1 MHTGDFRASPDMEE
15 YPEFWNNQ
23 IDTIYLDTTY
33 LSSRY
38 EFSTQLDSVYTI
50 VEYCREFIHSSTSSS
65 GKQLIICGAYKV
77 GKEKVWLRIAQE
89 FNYKVWI
96 DNERHKAMQCIQ
108 NDEISDVLTR
118 YPRDASIHVL
128 PLGNI
133 SYQVLYQSI
142 HFILHLVFCIV
153 SISPTCLCSTKTRE
167 IQTFTKCLAKFLC
180 IRVAIR
186 YCRSF
191 LCGLFKQ

>member
-38 EFSTQLDSVYTI
+38 EFATQSDSVYTI
-50 VEYCREFIHSSTSSS
+50 VKYCREFVNSSTSSS
-65 GKQLIICGAYKV
+65 GKHLIICGAYKI

-108 NDEISDVLTR
+108 NNEIADVLTR
-118 YPRDASIHVL
+118 YARDASIHVL

-133 SYQVLYQSI
+133 SYQVLNQFPIKFRLLYCPTR
-142 HFILHLVFCIV
+142 FDV
-153 SISPTCLCSTKTRE
+153 SMLN
-167 IQTFTKCLAKFLC
+167 
-180 IRVAIR
+180 
-186 YCRSF
+186 
-191 LCGLFKQ
+191 

>member
-1 MHTGDFRASPDMEE
+1 MEE

-38 EFSTQLDSVYTI
+38 EFATQSDSVHAI
-50 VEYCREFIHSSTSSS
+50 VQYCREFINSSTSSS
-65 GKQLIICGAYKV
+65 GKHLIICGAYKI

-108 NDEISDVLTR
+108 NNEISDVLTR
-118 YPRDASIHVL
+118 FARDASIHVL

-133 SYQVLYQSI
+133 SYQVLY
-142 HFILHLVFCIV
+142 FILNLNLSLMPHSVQRAFAQLKRVRYKHLVSV
-153 SISPTCLCSTKTRE
+153 E
-167 IQTFTKCLAKFLC
+167 
-180 IRVAIR
+180 
-186 YCRSF
+186 
-191 LCGLFKQ
+191 